1 MARLVGKA
9 NNSIDAKGRIVIP
22 AAMREELGDVF
33 YITIGAEN
41 CLTIYPMSKW
51 DQLSEDFEE
60 LAYTEAR
67 ELSMLFA
74 NAVKCEPDGQGRILI
89 PTTLRDYAGLG
100 KNATIVG
107 MSSFAEIW
115 DEAVWAERETAM
127 LSKGNLA
134 AAMDALAR
142 ARRHARGKPWN
153 IHTNLYCWMS
163 ASTH

>member
-89 PTTLRDYAGLG
+89 PAKLREHAALDKEVIING
-100 KNATIVG
+100 
-107 MSSFAEIW
+107 SFDRLEIWSAARWAEI
-115 DEAVWAERETAM
+115 EREALSSGDWERAM
-127 LSKGNLA
+127 EEMGL
-134 AAMDALAR
+134 
-142 ARRHARGKPWN
+142 
-153 IHTNLYCWMS
+153 
-163 ASTH
+163 

>member
-107 MSSFAEIW
+107 MNSFAEIW
-115 DEAVWAERETAM
+115 DEAVWAEREAKM

-142 ARRHARGKPWN
+142 ARRARKG
-153 IHTNLYCWMS
+153 
-163 ASTH
+163 